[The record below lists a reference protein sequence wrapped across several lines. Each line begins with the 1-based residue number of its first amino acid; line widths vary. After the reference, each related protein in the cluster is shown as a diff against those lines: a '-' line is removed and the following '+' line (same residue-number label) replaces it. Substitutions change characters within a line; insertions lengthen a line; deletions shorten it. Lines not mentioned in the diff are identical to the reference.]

1 MNIVIRADASLQIGS
16 GHIMR
21 CLTLANY
28 LKLQGHCITFIC
40 REHNGHL
47 MDTIIQK
54 GFGVRLLKNKLV
66 DNYLTDN
73 IHCDWLGVSE
83 MTDFI
88 ECQPILTDLNPNWL
102 IIDHY
107 AIGKIWQQN
116 AKQNFPKLKI
126 MVIDDLADREHY
138 CDVLLDQNIMI
149 EGKNDYKNLVPAHC
163 QLLLGSQYCLL
174 REEFHHCTESSSK
187 DNKVFAYFGGTD
199 PKQYSQKFI
208 EAFYGQNLSSIYS
221 LELISSKQNQNLSN
235 ILSLSKKYGFNCV
248 IDDDNIA
255 KRMNESKFAV
265 IACGFACYELASLKV
280 PAIYFASSDIQ
291 RKVAQALT
299 KMGIG
304 VLAENDV
311 KDDFT
316 LLFKQLEN
324 TKPENFIAFDT
335 QGVARVAQALI
346 GDEYEC

>member
-28 LKLQGHCITFIC
+28 LKQQGHCVSFIC
-40 REHNGHL
+40 REHDGHL
-47 MDTIIQK
+47 MDTISQK
-54 GFGVRLLKNKLV
+54 EFNIHLLKNKLA
-66 DNYLTDN
+66 DNHLTDN
-73 IHCDWLGVSE
+73 IHSHWLGVSE
-83 MTDFI
+83 MTDSA
-88 ECQPILTDLNPNWL
+88 ECQQILTDLNPNWL

-116 AKQNFPKLKI
+116 VKKKFPELKI
-126 MVIDDLADREHY
+126 MVIDDLANREHY
-138 CDVLLDQNIMI
+138 CNILLDQNIMI

-174 REEFHHCTESSSK
+174 REEFHHCVENLSK

-208 EAFYGQNLSSIYS
+208 EAFYQQNLSSIYS

-235 ILSLSKKYGFNCV
+235 ILSLSQKYGFNCIV
-248 IDDDNIA
+248 DDNNIA

-265 IACGFACYELASLKV
+265 IACGFACYELAALKV

-291 RKVAQALT
+291 RRVAQALT
-299 KMGIG
+299 NMGIG
-304 VLAENDV
+304 ILAENDV
-311 KDDFT
+311 DNDFS
-316 LLFKQLEN
+316 LLFKRLEKI
-324 TKPENFIAFDT
+324 KPENFIAFDT

-346 GDEYEC
+346 GDGYEY

>member
-28 LKLQGHCITFIC
+28 LKQQGHCVTFIC

-47 MDTIIQK
+47 RDIIIQK
-54 GFGVRLLKNKLV
+54 GFDVQLLKNKLT
-66 DNYLTDN
+66 DNYLADN
-73 IHCDWLGVSE
+73 VHSDWLGVSE
-83 MTDFI
+83 MTDFA
-88 ECQPILTDLNPNWL
+88 ECQPILTDLNPDWL

-116 AKQNFPKLKI
+116 SKQNFPKLKI

-149 EGKNDYKNLVPAHC
+149 EGKDDYKNLVPPHC
-163 QLLLGSQYCLL
+163 QLLLGGQYCLL
-174 REEFHHCTESSSK
+174 REEFHHCRGSLSK

-208 EAFYGQNLSSIYS
+208 EVFYQQNLSAIYS
-221 LELISSKQNQNLSN
+221 LELIGSKQNQNLDD
-235 ILSLSKKYGFNCV
+235 ILSLSKKYGFNCIV
-248 IDDDNIA
+248 DDDNIA

-265 IACGFACYELASLKV
+265 IACGFACYELAALKV

-299 KMGIG
+299 QMGIG
-304 VLAENDV
+304 ILAENDV
-311 KDDFT
+311 DDDFA
-316 LLFKQLEN
+316 LLFKQLE
-324 TKPENFIAFDT
+324 KVKSENFMVFDT
-335 QGVARVAQALI
+335 QGVARVAQLLI
-346 GDEYEC
+346 GDEYER